1 MVVSIEASSSRD
13 GNRGCQS
20 PSSAHRLRIL
30 YVASIGRSGSTLLDS
45 ILGAHPDVATA
56 GEIHLW
62 PHELDSG
69 GVLRCGSGEFVGD
82 CPFWTEMLRHVDP
95 RAQRGPSLTRLREAH
110 HHGRTARFDRI
121 RDLGSRPLSG
131 GERAPIMD
139 YARNSEEIFAAF
151 AEVAAAQ
158 GGREP
163 RWIVDASKDP
173 WRLLWLAR
181 SGLFDLRVVHLVRDP
196 RAFVH
201 SVTRLPGAGAGLGA
215 GWKRHKMALRQSIS
229 WVVHNRL
236 ISMILDSHVDPSC
249 SLVVRYEDLAAE
261 PFSEAARICGLLDLD
276 FDSGMVEDFRGGSP
290 FAMGGNTMRHREGPI
305 RLDRRWESDL
315 PWSRRLIAG
324 AVATGS
330 RRRYGY

>member
-1 MVVSIEASSSRD
+1 MD
-13 GNRGCQS
+13 GSRGCES
-20 PSSAHRLRIL
+20 PSSASRLRIL
-30 YVASIGRSGSTLLDS
+30 YIASIGRSGSTLLDS
-45 ILGAHPDVATA
+45 MLGAHPDVVTA

-62 PHELDSG
+62 PHELDRG

-82 CPFWTEMLRHVDP
+82 CPFWTEMLCRVDP

-110 HHGRTARFDRI
+110 HHGRTVRFDRI
-121 RDLGSRPLSG
+121 RDLGSRPLRG
-131 GERAPIMD
+131 RAREPIED

-151 AEVAAAQ
+151 AEVAAEH

-181 SGLFDLRVVHLVRDP
+181 SGLFDLKVVHLVRDP

-201 SVTRLPGAGAGLGA
+201 SVTRTPAAGAGPGPE
-215 GWKRHKMALRQSIS
+215 WKRHKKAFRQSIS

-236 ISMILDSHVDPSC
+236 ISRILDVHLEPSR
-249 SLVVRYEDLAAE
+249 SLVVRYEDLAAD
-261 PFSEAARICGLLDLD
+261 PFSEAARICGLLDLG
-276 FDSGMVEDFRGGSP
+276 FDSRMVEEFRSGSP

-305 RLDRRWESDL
+305 RLDRRWEREL
-315 PWSRRLIAG
+315 RWSRRLIAG
-324 AVATGS
+324 AVTAGS

>member
-1 MVVSIEASSSRD
+1 M
-13 GNRGCQS
+13 
-20 PSSAHRLRIL
+20 
-30 YVASIGRSGSTLLDS
+30 
-45 ILGAHPDVATA
+45 LGAHPEVATA

-62 PHELDSG
+62 PHELDRG

-82 CPFWTEMLRHVDP
+82 CPFWTEMLRRVDP
-95 RAQRGPSLTRLREAH
+95 RAQSGPSLARLREAH

-121 RDLGSRPLSG
+121 RDFGSRPLSG
-131 GERAPIMD
+131 RQREPIMD
-139 YARNSEEIFAAF
+139 YARNSEEIFRAF
-151 AEVAAAQ
+151 AEVAAQQ

-201 SVTRLPGAGAGLGA
+201 SVTRLPRDGVGLGPE
-215 GWKRHKMALRQSIS
+215 WKRHKVAVRQSIS

-236 ISMILDSHVDPSC
+236 ISRILDSHVEPGH
-249 SLVVRYEDLAAE
+249 SLVVRYEDLASD

-276 FDSGMVEDFRGGSP
+276 FDSRMVEDFRNGSP
-290 FAMGGNTMRHREGPI
+290 FAMGGNTMRHREGGI
-305 RLDRRWESDL
+305 QLDRRWESGL

-324 AVATGS
+324 TASTRS